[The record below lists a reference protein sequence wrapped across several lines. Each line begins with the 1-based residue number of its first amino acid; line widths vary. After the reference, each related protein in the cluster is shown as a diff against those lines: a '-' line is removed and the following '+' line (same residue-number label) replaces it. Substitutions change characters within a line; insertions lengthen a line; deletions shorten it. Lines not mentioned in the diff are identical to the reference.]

1 MYKILYGAGVTPWE
15 RVSAIPA
22 GGQASAM
29 LDREQNGSGPPYG
42 KALDIGCGSG
52 IWSIDLARRGWDV
65 TGIDITPKAIA
76 RARDRARDAGV
87 EVRFIEGDIAALGAA
102 EAGSGFRLV
111 LDFGTVHGMS
121 PEERAATGRE
131 LNSVTTEDATL
142 LMYATAPGH
151 RGPLPR
157 GMSRADI
164 EATYPGWKVTDERE
178 FDTDGTPGSFR
189 RAHPRWYRLQR

>member
-1 MYKILYGAGVTPWE
+1 MVRRPRCSIV
-15 RVSAIPA
+15 
-22 GGQASAM
+22 
-29 LDREQNGSGPPYG
+29 EQNGSGPPCG
-42 KALDIGCGSG
+42 KALNQELLAAASVA
-52 IWSIDLARRGWDV
+52 IDLARRGWDV
-65 TGIDITPKAIA
+65 ARIDVTHQGDGAEPAIGA
-76 RARDRARDAGV
+76 HGDPDV
-87 EVRFIEGDIAALGAA
+87 EVRFIEGDVAAHGAA

-121 PEERAATGRE
+121 PEERAATGRD

-157 GMSRADI
+157 GMSHADI

-189 RAHPRWYRLQR
+189 RAHPAGWYRLQR